1 MVLYMSELFQIEQY
15 GKEMEDIRDLSRE
28 ECVTY
33 LRRYVINFPHSFHCR
48 EMVATVIYL
57 ILQEEQLLF
66 KRSFYLQRSDKV
78 TCLLFVLSLLRL
90 QSMTILFCMLY

>member
-1 MVLYMSELFQIEQY
+1 MLELFQIEQY
-15 GKEMEDIRDLSRE
+15 GKELEDIRDLSRE

-33 LRRYVINFPHSFHCR
+33 LRRYVINLPHLFHCR
-48 EMVATVIYL
+48 EKATTVICL

-78 TCLLFVLSLLRL
+78 TCLLFVLLSLLRL
-90 QSMTILFCMLY
+90 QIITFLFCMLY